1 MDVLL
6 LADVFE
12 SFRDLCMEVYKLD
25 PCNYIT
31 APGLFWDG
39 MLLKTGIELEL
50 LTDLGMHMMI
60 EKGLRGGISSV
71 CDLRYAKANNKYI
84 NDYNP

>member
-6 LADVFE
+6 LADIFE
-12 SFRDLCMEVYKLD
+12 EFRKMCMKNYKLD

-31 APGLFWDG
+31 SPGLFFDA

-50 LTDLGMHMMI
+50 L
-60 EKGLRGGISSV
+60 
-71 CDLRYAKANNKYI
+71 
-84 NDYNP
+84 

>member
-6 LADVFE
+6 LADIFE
-12 SFRDLCMEVYKLD
+12 NFRELCLSVYKLD

-31 APGLFWDG
+31 APGLFWDA

-50 LTDLGMHMMI
+50 LNDVDIHMMI
-60 EKGLRGGISSV
+60 ENGIRGGISTVS
-71 CDLRYAKANNKYI
+71 DLRYA
-84 NDYNP
+84 